1 MNYHDSWL
9 KLIYERDMV
18 YLYLLVGGMVA
29 LMWYRFLLY
38 RYHRLALALAGSVIT
53 AALAWGIVR

>member
-9 KLIYERDMV
+9 KLIYERDML
-18 YLYLLVGGMVA
+18 YLYLTIGGMVA

-38 RYHRLALALAGSVIT
+38 RYYRLSLAMAGSIVA
-53 AALAWGIVR
+53 AALVWGVVQ